1 MMRIAFTALMML
13 SLSSCGSHPG
23 QTAPQIPARP
33 EASAAAASSSQAD
46 RPEQIGTPT
55 AASSATAGD
64 RVDMRHA
71 DWTAADEGVDGWLHA
86 KGVEDTSS
94 EALIKLAGLPESVRV
109 ECDRVVP
116 VGKPIGQAALCRRQ
130 YKDGVWVL
138 VTSFLLLVPEG
149 GRLRKVWEVPA
160 AVGQLSR
167 VDAAEA
173 PFVQLNVSIQDDGML
188 LFMEETEGL
197 GCGDWRVRLKA
208 ARQDAEPEEADTLKA
223 LERVAPRV
231 CQSKGRYAWRGTTF
245 GR

>member
-1 MMRIAFTALMML
+1 
-13 SLSSCGSHPG
+13 
-23 QTAPQIPARP
+23 
-33 EASAAAASSSQAD
+33 
-46 RPEQIGTPT
+46 
-55 AASSATAGD
+55 
-64 RVDMRHA
+64 MRHA
-71 DWTAADEGVDGWLHA
+71 DWTAADDSVDGWLHG

-94 EALIKLAGLPESVRV
+94 EALIKLAGLPESVRM

-116 VGKPIGQAALCRRQ
+116 VGKPVGQAALCRRQ
-130 YKDGVWVL
+130 YKDGMWVL

-149 GRLRKVWEVPA
+149 GRVRKVWEVPA

-167 VDAAEA
+167 RDAAET

-208 ARQDAEPEEADTLKA
+208 ARQDAEPEEADTFKT
-223 LERVAPRV
+223 LERVTPRV